1 MPENDLKVLIEAAR
15 AAGDVARRF
24 NGPSAKLWHKPDDA
38 GPVTEADL
46 AVNELLHQR
55 LMQARPDYGWLSEE
69 TEDGAA
75 RLHSQRVFVIDPIDG
90 TRSFIKGDDTWA
102 HALAV
107 ADRGQVTAAV
117 VYLPMLDKLY
127 SAAIGRGAFLN
138 GQAITATDS
147 ESLAE
152 AQVLTTR
159 TNLEPQHWR
168 GAVPVFQRHHRP
180 SIAYRLALIAEGRFE
195 AMFTFRNSWEWD
207 IAAGALIATEAGA
220 TVTDKN
226 GVALRFNNPKPQS
239 QGIVAAG
246 AKLHPQIAS
255 YLAYTA

>member
-55 LMQARPDYGWLSEE
+55 LMQARPDYGGLSEE

-127 SAAIGRGAFLN
+127 SAAIGQGAFLN

-168 GAVPVFQRHHRP
+168 RAVPVFQRHHRP

-226 GVALRFNNPKPQS
+226 GAALRFNNPKPQS

>member
-127 SAAIGRGAFLN
+127 SAAIGQGAFLN

-207 IAAGALIATEAGA
+207 IAAGHA
-220 TVTDKN
+220 
-226 GVALRFNNPKPQS
+226 
-239 QGIVAAG
+239 IVNAAG
-246 AKLHPQIAS
+246 GSVKKMDGSIMTYAKAGLENPDFIVRG
-255 YLAYTA
+255 LEP